1 MSRSSRTFDRVE
13 RARFGA
19 LATFELRAQVREPLT
34 TLYALV
40 FFLLSFGYAAS
51 DAVELVSNRGAVP
64 RTSPWALM
72 LAFGGLTA
80 FGQVITTMIA
90 TTAMLRDEALGVRG
104 LVGTTGVHP
113 RTWLAARLTGA
124 WGVMLAVY
132 VAMPL
137 GVLAGTVLRGA
148 TGADAMHAIDVLGN
162 AWRSFVLLTIPT
174 TAVVTV
180 CLAAAAVR
188 TQRVLGVL
196 IAALALV
203 ALWQLALTLVN
214 IPAWRTV
221 GALLDPFANAPVL
234 AETRTWTDA
243 EKTSRVLGA
252 HGLLLAN
259 RLVWFALVTGLATWL
274 FTGAAHQ
281 LFSPRAPG
289 AATVQGRAATR
300 LLARLAGA
308 TSAGQSLRLFTR
320 GWIALD
326 GGWRIVAA
334 LAVLNAAANAWA
346 TAHGQG
352 SAAAVLE
359 AVSTH
364 SRIFLILLA
373 TVYAGE
379 LVWRERDA
387 RVSGVLDAIGVAPQT
402 LFMGRV
408 LGVAQAQF
416 AIVGPLAA
424 LGTLLA
430 LGRIASLD
438 TLAIAV
444 TWAVFVLWLPFV
456 QLTALSLAVHA
467 LLNHKVAAHLLLITG
482 WVVAVTLDRQ
492 GVSAWWVRFA
502 EPAPLLVD
510 GAIPLVLHVQRGA
523 YWSAVGAAL
532 LYLSYRWWPTGPSRA
547 ITSRRG

>member
-13 RARFGA
+13 WARFGA
-19 LATFELRAQVREPLT
+19 LATFELRAQAREPLT

-40 FFLLSFGYAAS
+40 FFLLSLGYAAS

-132 VAMPL
+132 AAIPL
-137 GVLAGTVLRGA
+137 GVLIGTVLRAA
-148 TGADAMHAIDVLGN
+148 TGADTTRAVDLLGHAGQAFALI
-162 AWRSFVLLTIPT
+162 TIPT
-174 TAVVTV
+174 TVVV
-180 CLAAAAVR
+180 SVWLAAAAVR

-203 ALWQLALTLVN
+203 AVWQLALTLVN
-214 IPAWRTV
+214 LPAWRTV
-221 GALLDPFANAPVL
+221 GALIDPFANAPVL
-234 AETRTWTDA
+234 AETRAWTES
-243 EKTSRVLGA
+243 EKASRVPGA
-252 HGLLLAN
+252 DGLLLAN
-259 RLVWFALVTGLATWL
+259 RLVWLAVAGGMATWL
-274 FTGAAHQ
+274 FLRGAYG
-281 LFSPRAPG
+281 LFAPRLQA
-289 AATVQGRAATR
+289 AATVQGRAASR

-320 GWIALD
+320 AWITLD

-346 TAHGQG
+346 TARGQG

-387 RVSGVLDAIGVAPQT
+387 RVAGVLDAIGVAPRT
-402 LFMGRV
+402 LFRGRV
-408 LGVAQAQF
+408 LGVAQAQI

-424 LGTLLA
+424 VGTLLA
-430 LGRIASLD
+430 LGRSASLD
-438 TLAIAV
+438 TLALAA

-502 EPAPLLVD
+502 DPAPLLD
-510 GAIPLVLHVQRGA
+510 NGAIPLALHAQRGA

-532 LYLSYRWWPTGPSRA
+532 LYVSYRWWPTGPSRA
-547 ITSRRG
+547 VTSRR